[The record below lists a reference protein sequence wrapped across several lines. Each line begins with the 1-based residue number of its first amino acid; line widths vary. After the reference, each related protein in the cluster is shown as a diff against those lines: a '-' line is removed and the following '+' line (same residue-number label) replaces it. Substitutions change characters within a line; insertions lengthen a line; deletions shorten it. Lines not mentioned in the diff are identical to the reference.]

1 MRRLGD
7 RAVSG
12 RVRVLGQRRDGLARV
27 RSSAAMELAWPP
39 REAGGEAYQILLPL
53 ERNTA
58 RHLGILKLL
67 NRGEMTVGER
77 RIGERPQMFRW
88 LEFGR
93 IRRQKEQVDVVWH
106 PCTLGAVPTGPIQ
119 HEDNLLVGTGSY
131 CLGKGGKFHLEEG
144 HTHRCGHVKDRATGG
159 GMDEADQVAPLVAVL
174 DRSQGALSV
183 NTPDLHTE
191 GSSLSLK
198 GEIAYR
204 TVDVEKLCRVAPGGH
219 GRRRPLPDFWATS
232 LVHKLRGALV
242 HLIQG

>member
-53 ERNTA
+53 ERDTA
-58 RHLGILKLL
+58 RHLGILELL
-67 NRGEMTVGER
+67 DGGEMTIDER

-93 IRRQKEQVDVVWH
+93 IRRQKEQVDMVWH
-106 PCTLGAVPTGPIQ
+106 RAALGAVPTGPIQ

-131 CLGKGGKFHLEEG
+131 CLGKGGEFRLEEG
-144 HTHRCGHVKDRATGG
+144 HTHRRGQVKDGATGG
-159 GMDEADQVAPLVAVL
+159 GMDKADQVAPVVAVL
-174 DRSQGALSV
+174 DRSEGTLSV
-183 NTPDLHTE
+183 KTPDLVQDRFQPDAVFIHGPQLNLRLRE
-191 GSSLSLK
+191 GCRHLAQ
-198 GEIAYR
+198 ERDA
-204 TVDVEKLCRVAPGGH
+204 DVA
-219 GRRRPLPDFWATS
+219 
-232 LVHKLRGALV
+232 
-242 HLIQG
+242 